1 MYPKKEKGGFNP
13 MGMAVGAVLFGAG
26 AGVVDS
32 VNTSFQASGASPAAK
47 ALVGVTPTLYAT
59 GYVKDLAGQFDREV
73 APRQSRRGRKE
84 SASRG
89 RGGRGR
95 SGRGAGSY
103 NPYSL

>member
-1 MYPKKEKGGFNP
+1 MYPKKGKGFNP
-13 MGMAVGAVLFGAG
+13 MQMAVGAVMFGAG

-32 VNTSFQASGASPAAK
+32 VNTTFQASGASPAAK

-59 GYVKDLAGQFDREV
+59 GYVKDLAGQFDQEV
-73 APRQSRRGRKE
+73 APNQSRGARRE
-84 SASRG
+84 RTSRG

-95 SGRGAGSY
+95 SRGAGSY

>member
-47 ALVGVTPTLYAT
+47 ALVGVTPTLYAA
-59 GYVKDLAGQFDREV
+59 GYVKDLAGQFDEGT
-73 APRQSRRGRKE
+73 PRGRTSGGRRE
-84 SASRG
+84 RTTRG
-89 RGGRGR
+89 RGGRGK
-95 SGRGAGSY
+95 SRGAGSY